1 MTELTEKGTT
11 MDEFNIIN
19 PEGGGN
25 ASAPDA
31 PATEQTKPK
40 SKSTRKKQSAKKAQ
54 PITLPSFD
62 DLDLLVR
69 GLCDRS
75 STDLDGVVNRVSDNG
90 LAIVRDD
97 DNEIVMFALSKDRYD
112 QLIGLAKKAC
122 A

>member
-1 MTELTEKGTT
+1 MTELTEKGTA

-19 PEGGGN
+19 PESDGN

-40 SKSTRKKQSAKKAQ
+40 SKPARKKQSAKKAQ

-75 STDLDGVVNRVSDNG
+75 NTDLDGVVDRVKDNG